1 MDANLVEIDKWEE
14 NTFLQIL
21 SRNFIQGTIYFCR
34 VKTFVLKP
42 FIKNMGVGLN
52 KSIILTWKKTL
63 SAWYSKY
70 SLLTMFITSRMP
82 FFLWISETSWIG
94 ATDSRLE
101 ETWQWTD
108 SNDTFS
114 FTAWG
119 EKQPNNYH
127 NQDCLTLFDE
137 FDYLWADEH
146 CTNNLYKYT
155 CEKLIW
161 YCIRNDIST
170 IIYYNFNLFFLIREK
185 LSPCWCI

>member
-1 MDANLVEIDKWEE
+1 
-14 NTFLQIL
+14 
-21 SRNFIQGTIYFCR
+21 
-34 VKTFVLKP
+34 
-42 FIKNMGVGLN
+42 MGVGLN

-63 SAWYSKY
+63 FAWYSKY
-70 SLLTMFITSRMP
+70 SLLTLFITSRMP

-155 CEKLIW
+155 CEKLIEW
-161 YCIRNDIST
+161 YCIRSDIST
-170 IIYYNFNLFFLIREK
+170 IIWYNFNLCFFFNSWKAVSLLMYLENIFW
-185 LSPCWCI
+185 LS

>member
-21 SRNFIQGTIYFCR
+21 SRNFIKGTIYFCR
-34 VKTFVLKP
+34 VKNICLKT
-42 FIKNMGVGLN
+42 IYQ
-52 KSIILTWKKTL
+52 LTWKKTL

-155 CEKLIW
+155 CEK
-161 YCIRNDIST
+161 T
-170 IIYYNFNLFFLIREK
+170 IE
-185 LSPCWCI
+185 

>member
-21 SRNFIQGTIYFCR
+21 SRNFIKGTIYFCR
-34 VKTFVLKP
+34 VKKICLKT
-42 FIKNMGVGLN
+42 IYQNMGVGLN

-155 CEKLIW
+155 CEK
-161 YCIRNDIST
+161 T
-170 IIYYNFNLFFLIREK
+170 IE
-185 LSPCWCI
+185 

>member
-1 MDANLVEIDKWEE
+1 MRTLWRSTSGRKTHFCKYCLGTLYKV
-14 NTFLQIL
+14 L
-21 SRNFIQGTIYFCR
+21 FIFAEL
-34 VKTFVLKP
+34 KTFVLKP

-70 SLLTMFITSRMP
+70 SLLRMFITSRMP

-155 CEKLIW
+155 CEK
-161 YCIRNDIST
+161 T
-170 IIYYNFNLFFLIREK
+170 IE
-185 LSPCWCI
+185 